1 VSRAQLE
8 RALEEGERAALHG
21 SPVAATELLTSAL
34 DAAVEADDR
43 AAAGRARWLLGVAEQ
58 GAGRC
63 GAALRVLHAAWSEVK
78 ATPLAVQVA
87 GSLAE
92 TYRQLGEHTSA
103 RTWDQRAL
111 DLAEGE
117 AIVWPLLGLAAD
129 AVGTGDAGEAGR
141 RLAAAEP
148 LAVGGEWQAEV
159 RTAWVAA
166 ELALLEARPL
176 DAADAGA
183 RAVAAAERATAA
195 PYVARSLLFQGGA
208 LAQAGDPEAAATL
221 ARAAS
226 LAELLGAAPVA
237 WPARALLGALL
248 ARSGRPGE
256 AAAELAA
263 ARGSLD
269 AIAAELDED
278 DRARWLAQPAVAAVL
293 EATTAPPAG

>member
-1 VSRAQLE
+1 VQA
-8 RALEEGERAALHG
+8 
-21 SPVAATELLTSAL
+21 VELLTEAV
-34 DAAVEADDR
+34 DAAVESGDH
-43 AAAGRARWLLGVAEQ
+43 AAAVRARWLLGVAEH

-63 GAALRVLHAAWSEVK
+63 AAALRVLHAAWSEAK
-78 ATPLAVQVA
+78 ATPLAVNVA

-92 TYRQLGEHTSA
+92 AYRQLGEHATA

-148 LAVGGEWQAEV
+148 LAVDGDWRVEV
-159 RTAWVAA
+159 RTGWVAA
-166 ELALLEARPL
+166 ELALLEGRPA
-176 DAADAGA
+176 DAAAA
-183 RAVAAAERATAA
+183 AAAAVARAERASAA
-195 PYVARSLLFQGGA
+195 PYVAKSLLFQGGA
-208 LAQAGDPEAAATL
+208 LAQAGEPEASATL

-226 LAELLGAAPVA
+226 LAELLGALPVA

-256 AAAELAA
+256 AATELAA
-263 ARGSLD
+263 ARASLD
-269 AIAAELDED
+269 AIAAGLDEET
-278 DRARWLAQPAVAAVL
+278 RPGWLAQPAVAAVL
-293 EATTAPPAG
+293 GTTDPRAG